1 MGMSIR
7 EEIKNSVL
15 KALKALEYEGDF
27 SIKVLRSQKASFGDY
42 SVSVAM
48 EVAKLEK
55 KNPMEVAEKIKENIK
70 GKHFEKIE
78 VMNPG
83 FINFFIS
90 KEYIFKELG
99 EVLKKGKKFGQ
110 FSLKKQKIQVEFI
123 SANPTGPL
131 TVGNG
136 RGGPFG
142 DVLANVLKKYGFNVK
157 KAYYINDHGKQ
168 ILSLG
173 HSILKDEEAKYTG
186 EYIDKLHKKIKGK
199 DPYRIGKEA
208 AKIIMR
214 NMIKKTIKKLN
225 INFDEWFSES
235 TLHKGKDVDNV
246 IQFLRDSGLT
256 YEQEGAEWFMS
267 TALGDERDRVIIK
280 SDGEKTYLLGDIAYH
295 KYKFE
300 KKKFDKVINIWGA
313 DHFGDVPGLIAGV
326 EAMGYMNKLKIVL
339 LQFVTVVKDGK
350 TVRMSKRL
358 GTAVTM
364 DDLLDELSPDVIRF
378 FFLMKSA
385 DTHLNFDLDLAKEQ
399 SEKNPVFYVQYAHAR
414 ISSILKNSKRV
425 LRIAKIKNI
434 ELLQNSKELELM
446 KQILKFPEI
455 VEDTANDYEVHRIP
469 QYALDL
475 ANSFHKFYA
484 ECHVLTDDLKLR
496 EARLGLVAAA
506 KIVLKNTLELMGIS
520 APEKM

>member
-1 MGMSIR
+1 MNIR

-15 KALKALEYEGDF
+15 KALKTLGYEGDF

-48 EVAKLEK
+48 EVAKTEK
-55 KNPMEVAEKIKENIK
+55 KNPMEVAEKLKENIK
-70 GKHFEKIE
+70 GKYFEKVE
-78 VMNPG
+78 VAAPG

-90 KEYIFKELG
+90 KEYVFKEIG
-99 EVLKKGKKFGQ
+99 DVLKKGAKFGQ
-110 FSLKKQKIQVEFI
+110 FPLKKEKIQVEFI

-142 DVLANVLKKYGFNVK
+142 DVLANVLKQYGYIVK

-173 HSILKDEEAKYTG
+173 HSVLKDEEAKYTG
-186 EYIDKLHKKIKGK
+186 EYIDKLHRKLKGK
-199 DPYRIGKEA
+199 DPYRIGKLA
-208 AKIIMR
+208 AKIIMDT
-214 NMIKKTIKKLN
+214 MIKKTIKKLN
-225 INFDEWFSES
+225 IKFDEFFSES
-235 TLHKGKDVDNV
+235 ILHKGNNVETV
-246 IQFLRDSGLT
+246 IQLLRDEGLT

-313 DHFGDVPGLIAGV
+313 DHFGDVAGLIAGV
-326 EAMGYMNKLKIVL
+326 EAMGHINKLQILL

-358 GTAVTM
+358 GTAITM

-414 ISSILKNSKRV
+414 IASILKNAKKV
-425 LRIAKIKNI
+425 LRIRKIRNV
-434 ELLQNSKELELM
+434 ELLTHNREIELM
-446 KQILKFPEI
+446 KQILRFPEV
-455 VEDTANDYEVHRIP
+455 VEDTAHDYEVHRIP

-484 ECHVLTDDLKLR
+484 DCHVLTDDLKLR
-496 EARLGLVAAA
+496 EARLGLAAAA
-506 KIVLKNTLELMGIS
+506 KIALKNTLNLMGIS
-520 APEKM
+520 APGKM

>member
-1 MGMSIR
+1 MSIR

-15 KALKALEYEGDF
+15 KALKILGYEGDF

-90 KEYIFKELG
+90 KEYVFKELG

-110 FSLKKQKIQVEFI
+110 FPLKKQKIQVEFI

-186 EYIDKLHKKIKGK
+186 EYIDRLHKKIKGK

-214 NMIKKTIKKLN
+214 DMIKKTIKKLN

-235 TLHKGKDVDNV
+235 TLHKGKEVDNV
-246 IQFLRDSGLT
+246 VQFLRDSGLT

-300 KKKFDKVINIWGA
+300 KKKFDKV
-313 DHFGDVPGLIAGV
+313 
-326 EAMGYMNKLKIVL
+326 
-339 LQFVTVVKDGK
+339 
-350 TVRMSKRL
+350 
-358 GTAVTM
+358 
-364 DDLLDELSPDVIRF
+364 
-378 FFLMKSA
+378 
-385 DTHLNFDLDLAKEQ
+385 
-399 SEKNPVFYVQYAHAR
+399 
-414 ISSILKNSKRV
+414 
-425 LRIAKIKNI
+425 
-434 ELLQNSKELELM
+434 
-446 KQILKFPEI
+446 
-455 VEDTANDYEVHRIP
+455 
-469 QYALDL
+469 
-475 ANSFHKFYA
+475 
-484 ECHVLTDDLKLR
+484 
-496 EARLGLVAAA
+496 
-506 KIVLKNTLELMGIS
+506 
-520 APEKM
+520 